1 MTTAT
6 AQKTKKNVMRSKS
19 PDQIVH
25 GCCNGFDR
33 RLRRG
38 GEEKTCS
45 VSNEIKMRC
54 HLFQIELK
62 HSAFSIIL
70 SSTAAKMCSF
80 SIVAFHSCTNERSLL
95 SCIRIDFIILIKCR
109 ECSLIGRRRQTF
121 NCLFQFFVFPI
132 RFVVGCYRLRCIS
145 FIRCGFMV
153 MN

>member
-1 MTTAT
+1 
-6 AQKTKKNVMRSKS
+6 MRSKS

-38 GEEKTCS
+38 GEKKTCS
-45 VSNEIKMRC
+45 VSNEIKNRC
-54 HLFQIELK
+54 HLLFRIELN
-62 HSAFSIIL
+62 HLAFSIIL
-70 SSTAAKMCSF
+70 SIKCSENVF
-80 SIVAFHSCTNERSLL
+80 ISIVAFHSCTIERSLL

-109 ECSLIGRRRQTF
+109 ECTLIGRRRQTF
-121 NCLFQFFVFPI
+121 NCLFSFFVFPI
-132 RFVVGCYRLRCIS
+132 RFVACYRLRCIS